1 MNQIYNGNA
10 ALLDQLMNNPR
21 KQVEIKLSVY
31 TLAALGDEL
40 NTKNKYIQPEEET
53 ILNYSTTLIYTNY
66 LTAFH
71 STSMWFLSAV
81 TTTTILIIVSQQCLH
96 YVSPIKL
103 PHHSFLHI
111 LQHFS
116 QQFFV

>member
-31 TLAALGDEL
+31 TLATLCDDI
-40 NTKNKYIQPEEET
+40 NTKKKYIPPEEET

-71 STSMWFLSAV
+71 STSIWFSSAV
-81 TTTTILIIVSQQCLH
+81 TTTTLIIVSQQCLH

-103 PHHSFLHI
+103 QHHSFLHI